1 MFKISDYLL
10 PLPPPWLADKCTILL
25 GLPLVNCN
33 PLNWYSTK
41 RFMLSS
47 KEILKKDEYN
57 EKCDVYGFA
66 IILWVRSVFPRSTF
80 VIELNAYHTGDA
92 RFGTSL

>member
-1 MFKISDYLL
+1 
-10 PLPPPWLADKCTILL
+10 
-25 GLPLVNCN
+25 
-33 PLNWYSTK
+33 
-41 RFMLSS
+41 MLSS